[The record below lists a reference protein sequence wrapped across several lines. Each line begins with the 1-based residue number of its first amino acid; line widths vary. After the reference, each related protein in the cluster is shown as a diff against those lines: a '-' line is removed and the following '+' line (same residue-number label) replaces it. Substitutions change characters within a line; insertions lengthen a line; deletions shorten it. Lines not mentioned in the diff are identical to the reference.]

1 MRDISNHFCII
12 PPELMTGYL
21 TPDECRYMPHGAI
34 DITCSRKIVLDQS
47 LTEDSDGRRWSI
59 SMSAASMDRYLE
71 KMDGVRAYIGVFL
84 TDGSIRI
91 LGTPDFIP
99 RLSITPY
106 SGAYAVS
113 VALEALRAVSI

>member
-1 MRDISNHFCII
+1 MRDISNHFCVI

-34 DITCSRKIVLDQS
+34 DITCSRKIVIDQS

>member
-12 PPELMTGYL
+12 SPELLSGYL

-34 DITCSRKIVLDQS
+34 DIICSRKIILDQS

-59 SMSAASMDRYLE
+59 SMSAASMDRFLE
-71 KMDGVRAYIGVFL
+71 KMNGVRAYVGVFL

-91 LGTPDFIP
+91 LCTPDFIP
-99 RLSITPY
+99 RLSVTPY
-106 SGAYAVS
+106 AGAYAVS
-113 VALEALRAVSI
+113 VAFEALRAISI